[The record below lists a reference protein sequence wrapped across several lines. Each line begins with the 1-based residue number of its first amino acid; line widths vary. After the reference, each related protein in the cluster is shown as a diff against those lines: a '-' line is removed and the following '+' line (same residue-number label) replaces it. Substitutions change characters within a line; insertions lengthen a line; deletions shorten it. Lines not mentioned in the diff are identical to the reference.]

1 MLSGLQAKFCTRLF
15 GTTSQHGRSRS
26 ADRGGSSL
34 LQIPGE
40 ASVAFFQR
48 FAANRYVEFV
58 HPALSGPTGACVTA
72 AGTPASCKSVVAVP
86 AQAGKGQ
93 WLRFS
98 LFLDLAGALVI
109 PLFPEP
115 GSSEEVCALVA
126 QVSRFVMTFDY
137 LGGNCADTSK
147 QV

>member
-1 MLSGLQAKFCTRLF
+1 MKKRCYLVYKQSFAPGCS
-15 GTTSQHGRSRS
+15 GTTSQHGRLRS

-40 ASVAFFQR
+40 ASVAS
-48 FAANRYVEFV
+48 RYVEFV
-58 HPALSGPTGACVTA
+58 HPALSGPTSACVTA